1 MGGSSTHTALHHA
14 FICTILKYQLHT
26 VCNVLCIR
34 NCVDALDVGALFSGA
49 DIVQWM
55 MESLAGLETSEEAE
69 KLGQLLL
76 DQGAILHS
84 EGSR

>member
-1 MGGSSTHTALHHA
+1 MRNIKISTYTVH
-14 FICTILKYQLHT
+14 ICT
-26 VCNVLCIR
+26 VCSILCIR
-34 NCVDALDVGALFSGA
+34 NCGDALDVGALFSGA

-55 MESLAGLETSEEAE
+55 MESLAGLEISEEAE

>member
-1 MGGSSTHTALHHA
+1 MPCAV
-14 FICTILKYQLHT
+14 ILGLWFTYMILQILLF
-26 VCNVLCIR
+26 V
-34 NCVDALDVGALFSGA
+34 LDVGALFSGA

-55 MESLAGLETSEEAE
+55 LESLAGLETSEEAE

>member
-1 MGGSSTHTALHHA
+1 MHVYVACFV
-14 FICTILKYQLHT
+14 FIEVIT
-26 VCNVLCIR
+26 VDI
-34 NCVDALDVGALFSGA
+34 ALDVGALFSGA

-84 EGSR
+84 EGSRYNVYKLIPYKA

>member
-1 MGGSSTHTALHHA
+1 M
-14 FICTILKYQLHT
+14 ILQILLF
-26 VCNVLCIR
+26 V
-34 NCVDALDVGALFSGA
+34 LDVGALFSGA

-55 MESLAGLETSEEAE
+55 LESLAGLETSEEAE

>member
-1 MGGSSTHTALHHA
+1 VA
-14 FICTILKYQLHT
+14 FNQHIFPFYK
-26 VCNVLCIR
+26 NLCIL
-34 NCVDALDVGALFSGA
+34 CVTDVGALFTGA

-55 MESLAGLETSEEAE
+55 LENLAGLKTSEEAE

-76 DQGAILHS
+76 DKNAILHS

>member
-1 MGGSSTHTALHHA
+1 M
-14 FICTILKYQLHT
+14 Y
-26 VCNVLCIR
+26 
-34 NCVDALDVGALFSGA
+34 CVHCVVDVGALFSGA

-55 MESLAGLETSEEAE
+55 LDNLAGLTTSEEAE

-76 DQGAILHS
+76 DQNAILHS

>member
-1 MGGSSTHTALHHA
+1 MYVVYLLWNKVVSVT
-14 FICTILKYQLHT
+14 
-26 VCNVLCIR
+26 
-34 NCVDALDVGALFSGA
+34 DVGALFSGA

-55 MESLAGLETSEEAE
+55 VDNLAGLETSEEAE

-76 DQGAILHS
+76 DQNTILHS

>member
-1 MGGSSTHTALHHA
+1 MLQKLVP
-14 FICTILKYQLHT
+14 LKNWHSYGVYLV
-26 VCNVLCIR
+26 VCVT
-34 NCVDALDVGALFSGA
+34 DVGALFSGA

-55 MESLAGLETSEEAE
+55 LDNLAGLNTSEEAE

-76 DQGAILHS
+76 DQNTILHS

>member
-1 MGGSSTHTALHHA
+1 MIFTYVVYVT
-14 FICTILKYQLHT
+14 
-26 VCNVLCIR
+26 
-34 NCVDALDVGALFSGA
+34 DVGALFSGA

-55 MESLAGLETSEEAE
+55 LGNLDGLSTSEEAE

-76 DQGAILHS
+76 DQNAILHS